1 MITVRRLGSGDD
13 LSAVLK
19 LCKEFFAEYQ
29 DHHPEFFDTD
39 NLSDGDISGRFRES
53 IESETSATLIAL
65 DDGETVGYASLS
77 VREQPQFYKV
87 KRVGGISAI
96 MVVPA
101 HRRRG
106 VGTMIM
112 LEAKRYFRE
121 QGLKYYTF
129 YTAVANEP
137 AIKLYKKLGIEP
149 LHMSFLGRT

>member
-112 LEAKRYFRE
+112 QEAKRYFRE
-121 QGLKYYTF
+121 QGLKYFTF

-149 LHMSFLGRT
+149 LHLSFLGET